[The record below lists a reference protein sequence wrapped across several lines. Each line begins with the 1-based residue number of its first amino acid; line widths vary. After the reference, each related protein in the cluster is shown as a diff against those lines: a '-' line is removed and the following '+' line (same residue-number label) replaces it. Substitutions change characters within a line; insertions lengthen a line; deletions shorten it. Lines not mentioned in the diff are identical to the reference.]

1 MNENNYSSIAE
12 KYAEWANGLQIKDIP
27 EEVIN
32 KLKIIVMDSLGLMAS
47 AKNEPYIKS
56 LIEALQEEGKS
67 SLVGHNKTLS
77 PFNASIINGTAIHG
91 EDFDDTFAVSY
102 THLTLPTTNSV

>member
-12 KYAEWANGLQIKDIP
+12 KYSEWAYGLHINDIP

-47 AKNEPYIKS
+47 AKNEPYIQS
-56 LIEALQEEGKS
+56 LIKALQEEGKC
-67 SLVGHNKTLS
+67 SLVGQN
-77 PFNASIINGTAIHG
+77 I
-91 EDFDDTFAVSY
+91 
-102 THLTLPTTNSV
+102 